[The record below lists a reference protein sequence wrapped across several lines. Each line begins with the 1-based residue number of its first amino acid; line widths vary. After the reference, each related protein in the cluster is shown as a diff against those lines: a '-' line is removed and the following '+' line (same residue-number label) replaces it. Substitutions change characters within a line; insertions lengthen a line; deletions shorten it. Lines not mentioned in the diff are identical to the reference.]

1 MTIKLIN
8 SFAFAIACF
17 TAVQEALAQSELPPV
32 LPWSGKSEEVVA
44 GANDRW
50 ITRAELTDF
59 KTTPDYAET
68 MRWYKKL
75 ADASPLISM
84 TSIGKSAEGRE
95 IYMLIASTD
104 KNTDAEALRKS
115 DKPLLLAQAGIHA
128 GEIDGKDAGMLLLRN
143 IAFGKDKVLLD
154 KVNFLF
160 IPILNVDGHE
170 RASIWNRPN
179 QRGPENM
186 GYRTNAQNLNLN
198 RDYTK
203 LDTKEIRAV
212 LNVINSFDPDLYMD
226 IHVTDGADY
235 QYDITYGNI
244 GKEGYSPAI
253 SDWLENILTPTVN
266 KDLSEMGHIPGPL
279 VNAFDDRD
287 FSKGMIGFTGS
298 PRFSHHYGNLRHLP
312 AILVENHSL
321 KPYRQRVLGTYVLL
335 RNILAIM
342 GEKGH
347 SLQAAIESDK
357 MRREASIPIAWKVPE
372 REEPM
377 NAKQEKSTKMYIPD
391 DSIDFKG
398 ITSRTVHSNVTG
410 GDYVEWLGKPVNQ
423 RIAVYKTT
431 QVVSTLSRPTGYW
444 VPVQCSDV
452 IERLKIHGIRMTS
465 LKEGREINV
474 EMYRMRDAKFQPD
487 ESGSLPFEGH
497 WQVKAVPVAE
507 KHKHFFPAG
516 SVFVSCDQPLG
527 DLAMIL
533 LEPKSSDSFFSWGF
547 FPNIFQRTE
556 YIEAYVMEPLIDKML
571 RENPAL
577 KTEFDQK
584 KANDAAFSKSP
595 YAMMNWF
602 YERTPY
608 YDSRHLLYP
617 VGIQR

>member
-1 MTIKLIN
+1 
-8 SFAFAIACF
+8 
-17 TAVQEALAQSELPPV
+17 
-32 LPWSGKSEEVVA
+32 
-44 GANDRW
+44 
-50 ITRAELTDF
+50 
-59 KTTPDYAET
+59 
-68 MRWYKKL
+68 
-75 ADASPLISM
+75 M

-212 LNVINSFDPDLYMD
+212 LNVINCFAPDLYME
-226 IHVTDGADY
+226 IHVTVCADY
-235 QYDITYGNI
+235 QYVITYGNI

-335 RNILAIM
+335 RNIFAIM

-398 ITSRTVHSNVTG
+398 IASRTVHSNVTG

-444 VPVQCSDV
+444 VPVQCRV
-452 IERLKIHGIRMTS
+452 
-465 LKEGREINV
+465 
-474 EMYRMRDAKFQPD
+474 
-487 ESGSLPFEGH
+487 SG
-497 WQVKAVPVAE
+497 
-507 KHKHFFPAG
+507 
-516 SVFVSCDQPLG
+516 
-527 DLAMIL
+527 
-533 LEPKSSDSFFSWGF
+533 
-547 FPNIFQRTE
+547 
-556 YIEAYVMEPLIDKML
+556 
-571 RENPAL
+571 
-577 KTEFDQK
+577 
-584 KANDAAFSKSP
+584 
-595 YAMMNWF
+595 
-602 YERTPY
+602 
-608 YDSRHLLYP
+608 
-617 VGIQR
+617 